1 MMKFDH
7 LALPVSN
14 LDRSRDWYIATL
26 GLKVEFEIP
35 ARHAVALQDGEGFAI
50 FLEERAGVV
59 PNGIALWFQVD
70 DVDKTFGEW
79 TARGVVFAHAAAEE
93 FLGIRPRAR
102 RSRRLHRAPVGRA
115 HDEGEVG
122 RCNRSVTCRPHNVGM
137 VSSSPLSRRE
147 SLRRAALFLAFAGA
161 PATASAQQGA
171 YPAKPVKL
179 VIPYP
184 PGGGTDITGRAMAQK
199 LSEFLGQSVVIEN
212 KPGATGMIGAA
223 SVAKS
228 APDGYTVL
236 FGAASEMAI
245 NASLFK
251 NMTYDPRTDFEP
263 VTLVA
268 TFPLVFIA
276 PATTNQSLKEL
287 IEAARV
293 RPDSVSYGSI
303 GSGSPQHLAAEL
315 LSSMAKARFLHIP
328 YKGSGP
334 LVQDAV
340 GGHVDMAVSSV
351 PPAVPLVRAGKL
363 RALAVTSSARSE
375 ALPDVPTMAELGFPV
390 TSSTPGSASPCRR
403 ARRRRSSTDCAMAW
417 SPPSAPARC
426 RPRCATREPS
436 RPARPPSNSVSSCTT
451 RSPRATA

>member
-1 MMKFDH
+1 M
-7 LALPVSN
+7 VNS
-14 LDRSRDWYIATL
+14 S
-26 GLKVEFEIP
+26 
-35 ARHAVALQDGEGFAI
+35 
-50 FLEERAGVV
+50 
-59 PNGIALWFQVD
+59 
-70 DVDKTFGEW
+70 
-79 TARGVVFAHAAAEE
+79 
-93 FLGIRPRAR
+93 
-102 RSRRLHRAPVGRA
+102 LHG
-115 HDEGEVG
+115 
-122 RCNRSVTCRPHNVGM
+122 
-137 VSSSPLSRRE
+137 PLSRRE
-147 SLRRAALFLAFAGA
+147 SLLRAALFLAFAGA

-287 IEAARV
+287 IEAARAK
-293 RPDSVSYGSI
+293 PDSVSYGSI

-375 ALPDVPTMAELGFPV
+375 ALPDVPTMAELGFAGYEFNTWVGVAVPKG
-390 TSSTPGSASPCRR
+390 TPKEVVDRLRDGMVAALGASEVQATLRDQG
-403 ARRRRSSTDCAMAW
+403 AV
-417 SPPSAPARC
+417 PAGTTAEQFRQFVHDEVAKSD
-426 RPRCATREPS
+426 RI
-436 RPARPPSNSVSSCTT
+436 VSQAGIQ
-451 RSPRATA
+451 PE

>member
-1 MMKFDH
+1 
-7 LALPVSN
+7 
-14 LDRSRDWYIATL
+14 
-26 GLKVEFEIP
+26 
-35 ARHAVALQDGEGFAI
+35 
-50 FLEERAGVV
+50 
-59 PNGIALWFQVD
+59 
-70 DVDKTFGEW
+70 
-79 TARGVVFAHAAAEE
+79 
-93 FLGIRPRAR
+93 
-102 RSRRLHRAPVGRA
+102 
-115 HDEGEVG
+115 
-122 RCNRSVTCRPHNVGM
+122 M

-147 SLRRAALFLAFAGA
+147 SLRRAALFLVVAGA
-161 PATASAQQGA
+161 PAAASAQQA
-171 YPAKPVKL
+171 TYPAKPIKL

-276 PATTNQSLKEL
+276 PASTARSLKEL
-287 IEAARV
+287 IEAARAK
-293 RPDSVSYGSI
+293 PDWVSYGSI

-375 ALPDVPTMAELGFPV
+375 ALPDVPTMAELGFPGYEFNTWV
-390 TSSTPGSASPCRR
+390 GVAVPKGTPKDVVDRLRDGMVAALGASDVQATLRDQG
-403 ARRRRSSTDCAMAW
+403 AV
-417 SPPSAPARC
+417 PAGTTAEQFRQVVHDEVAKSD
-426 RPRCATREPS
+426 RI
-436 RPARPPSNSVSSCTT
+436 VSQAGIQ
-451 RSPRATA
+451 PD

>member
-1 MMKFDH
+1 M
-7 LALPVSN
+7 
-14 LDRSRDWYIATL
+14 
-26 GLKVEFEIP
+26 
-35 ARHAVALQDGEGFAI
+35 
-50 FLEERAGVV
+50 
-59 PNGIALWFQVD
+59 
-70 DVDKTFGEW
+70 
-79 TARGVVFAHAAAEE
+79 
-93 FLGIRPRAR
+93 
-102 RSRRLHRAPVGRA
+102 
-115 HDEGEVG
+115 
-122 RCNRSVTCRPHNVGM
+122 
-137 VSSSPLSRRE
+137 SRRE
-147 SLRRAALFLAFAGA
+147 SLVRAAFLLAFAAA
-161 PATASAQQGA
+161 PATASAQPGA

-251 NMTYDPRTDFEP
+251 NMTYDPRSDFEP

-276 PATTNQSLKEL
+276 PATTTQSLKEL
-287 IEAARV
+287 IEAARAK
-293 RPDSVSYGSI
+293 PDSVSYGSI

-351 PPAVPLVRAGKL
+351 PPAVPLVRSGKL

-375 ALPDVPTMAELGFPV
+375 ALPDVPTMAELGFAGYEFNTWVGVAVPKG
-390 TSSTPGSASPCRR
+390 TPKEVVDRLRDGMVAALAAAEVQATLRDQG
-403 ARRRRSSTDCAMAW
+403 AV
-417 SPPSAPARC
+417 PAGTTAEQFRQFVHDEVAKSD
-426 RPRCATREPS
+426 RI
-436 RPARPPSNSVSSCTT
+436 VSQAGIQ
-451 RSPRATA
+451 PE

>member
-1 MMKFDH
+1 
-7 LALPVSN
+7 
-14 LDRSRDWYIATL
+14 
-26 GLKVEFEIP
+26 
-35 ARHAVALQDGEGFAI
+35 
-50 FLEERAGVV
+50 
-59 PNGIALWFQVD
+59 
-70 DVDKTFGEW
+70 
-79 TARGVVFAHAAAEE
+79 
-93 FLGIRPRAR
+93 
-102 RSRRLHRAPVGRA
+102 
-115 HDEGEVG
+115 
-122 RCNRSVTCRPHNVGM
+122 
-137 VSSSPLSRRE
+137 
-147 SLRRAALFLAFAGA
+147 
-161 PATASAQQGA
+161 
-171 YPAKPVKL
+171 
-179 VIPYP
+179 
-184 PGGGTDITGRAMAQK
+184 MAQK

-251 NMTYDPRTDFEP
+251 NMTYDPRADFEP

-276 PATTNQSLKEL
+276 PATTNRSLKEL
-287 IEAARV
+287 IEAARAK
-293 RPDSVSYGSI
+293 PDSVSYGSI

-315 LSSMAKARFLHIP
+315 LSSMAKAKFLHIP

-375 ALPDVPTMAELGFPV
+375 ALPDVPTMAELGFAGYEFNTWVGVAVPKG
-390 TSSTPGSASPCRR
+390 TPKEVVERLRDGMVAALGAGEVQAALRDQG
-403 ARRRRSSTDCAMAW
+403 AV
-417 SPPSAPARC
+417 PAGTTAGQFRQFVQDEVAKSD
-426 RPRCATREPS
+426 RI
-436 RPARPPSNSVSSCTT
+436 VSQ
-451 RSPRATA
+451 AGIQAE

>member
-1 MMKFDH
+1 M
-7 LALPVSN
+7 VSN
-14 LDRSRDWYIATL
+14 
-26 GLKVEFEIP
+26 
-35 ARHAVALQDGEGFAI
+35 
-50 FLEERAGVV
+50 
-59 PNGIALWFQVD
+59 
-70 DVDKTFGEW
+70 
-79 TARGVVFAHAAAEE
+79 
-93 FLGIRPRAR
+93 
-102 RSRRLHRAPVGRA
+102 
-115 HDEGEVG
+115 
-122 RCNRSVTCRPHNVGM
+122 
-137 VSSSPLSRRE
+137 SSLSRRE
-147 SLRRAALFLAFAGA
+147 SLVRTALFLAFAGA
-161 PATASAQQGA
+161 PATASAQPGT

-184 PGGGTDITGRAMAQK
+184 PGGGTDITGRAMAQR

-276 PATTNQSLKEL
+276 PSTTHQSLNEL
-287 IEAARV
+287 IEAARAK
-293 RPDSVSYGSI
+293 PDSVSYGSI

-351 PPAVPLVRAGKL
+351 PSAVPLVRAGKL

-375 ALPDVPTMAELGFPV
+375 ALPDVPTMAELGFSGYEFNTWVGVAVPKG
-390 TSSTPGSASPCRR
+390 TPKEVVDRLRDGMVAALGAS
-403 ARRRRSSTDCAMAW
+403 D
-417 SPPSAPARC
+417 
-426 RPRCATREPS
+426 
-436 RPARPPSNSVSSCTT
+436 V
-451 RSPRATA
+451 RATLRDQGAVPAGTTAEQFRQFVHDEVAKSDRIVSQAGIQPD

>member
-1 MMKFDH
+1 M
-7 LALPVSN
+7 VSN
-14 LDRSRDWYIATL
+14 S
-26 GLKVEFEIP
+26 
-35 ARHAVALQDGEGFAI
+35 
-50 FLEERAGVV
+50 
-59 PNGIALWFQVD
+59 
-70 DVDKTFGEW
+70 
-79 TARGVVFAHAAAEE
+79 
-93 FLGIRPRAR
+93 
-102 RSRRLHRAPVGRA
+102 LHG
-115 HDEGEVG
+115 
-122 RCNRSVTCRPHNVGM
+122 
-137 VSSSPLSRRE
+137 PLSRRE

-161 PATASAQQGA
+161 PATASAQPGA

-184 PGGGTDITGRAMAQK
+184 PGGGTDITGRAMARK

-287 IEAARV
+287 IEAARAK
-293 RPDSVSYGSI
+293 PDSVSYGSI

-375 ALPDVPTMAELGFPV
+375 ALPDVPTMAELGFAGYEFNTWVGVAVPK
-390 TSSTPGSASPCRR
+390 GSPKEIVDRLRDGMVNALGASEVQAALRDQG
-403 ARRRRSSTDCAMAW
+403 AV
-417 SPPSAPARC
+417 PAGTTAEQFRQFVHDEVAKSD
-426 RPRCATREPS
+426 RI
-436 RPARPPSNSVSSCTT
+436 VSQ
-451 RSPRATA
+451 AGIQLE

>member
-1 MMKFDH
+1 
-7 LALPVSN
+7 
-14 LDRSRDWYIATL
+14 
-26 GLKVEFEIP
+26 
-35 ARHAVALQDGEGFAI
+35 
-50 FLEERAGVV
+50 
-59 PNGIALWFQVD
+59 
-70 DVDKTFGEW
+70 
-79 TARGVVFAHAAAEE
+79 
-93 FLGIRPRAR
+93 
-102 RSRRLHRAPVGRA
+102 
-115 HDEGEVG
+115 
-122 RCNRSVTCRPHNVGM
+122 
-137 VSSSPLSRRE
+137 LSRRE
-147 SLRRAALFLAFAGA
+147 SLVRTALFLAFAGA
-161 PATASAQQGA
+161 PATASAEQGA

-179 VIPYP
+179 IIPYP

-199 LSEFLGQSVVIEN
+199 LSEVLGQSVVIEN

-251 NMTYDPRTDFEP
+251 NMTYDPRSDFEP

-276 PATTNQSLKEL
+276 PATTTRSLKEL
-287 IEAARV
+287 IEVARAK
-293 RPDSVSYGSI
+293 PDSVSYGSI

-375 ALPDVPTMAELGFPV
+375 ALPDVPTMAELGFPGYEFNTWVGVAV
-390 TSSTPGSASPCRR
+390 TMWTPKDVVDRLRDGMVAALGASEVQATLRDQG
-403 ARRRRSSTDCAMAW
+403 AV
-417 SPPSAPARC
+417 PAGTTAEQFRQFVHDEVAKSD
-426 RPRCATREPS
+426 RI
-436 RPARPPSNSVSSCTT
+436 VSQ
-451 RSPRATA
+451 AGIQLE

>member
-1 MMKFDH
+1 M
-7 LALPVSN
+7 VSN
-14 LDRSRDWYIATL
+14 S
-26 GLKVEFEIP
+26 
-35 ARHAVALQDGEGFAI
+35 
-50 FLEERAGVV
+50 
-59 PNGIALWFQVD
+59 
-70 DVDKTFGEW
+70 
-79 TARGVVFAHAAAEE
+79 
-93 FLGIRPRAR
+93 
-102 RSRRLHRAPVGRA
+102 LHG
-115 HDEGEVG
+115 
-122 RCNRSVTCRPHNVGM
+122 
-137 VSSSPLSRRE
+137 PLSRRE
-147 SLRRAALFLAFAGA
+147 SLLRAALFLAFAGA
-161 PATASAQQGA
+161 PATAPAQPGT

-287 IEAARV
+287 IEAARAK
-293 RPDSVSYGSI
+293 PDSVSYGSI

-351 PPAVPLVRAGKL
+351 PAAVPLVRAGKL

-375 ALPDVPTMAELGFPV
+375 AMPDVPTMAELGFSGYEFNTWVGVAVPKG
-390 TSSTPGSASPCRR
+390 TPKEVIDRLRDGLVAALGASEVQATLRDQG
-403 ARRRRSSTDCAMAW
+403 AV
-417 SPPSAPARC
+417 PAGTTAEQFRQFVHDEVAKSD
-426 RPRCATREPS
+426 RI
-436 RPARPPSNSVSSCTT
+436 VSQ
-451 RSPRATA
+451 AGIQAE

>member
-1 MMKFDH
+1 
-7 LALPVSN
+7 
-14 LDRSRDWYIATL
+14 
-26 GLKVEFEIP
+26 
-35 ARHAVALQDGEGFAI
+35 
-50 FLEERAGVV
+50 
-59 PNGIALWFQVD
+59 
-70 DVDKTFGEW
+70 
-79 TARGVVFAHAAAEE
+79 
-93 FLGIRPRAR
+93 
-102 RSRRLHRAPVGRA
+102 
-115 HDEGEVG
+115 
-122 RCNRSVTCRPHNVGM
+122 
-137 VSSSPLSRRE
+137 
-147 SLRRAALFLAFAGA
+147 
-161 PATASAQQGA
+161 
-171 YPAKPVKL
+171 
-179 VIPYP
+179 
-184 PGGGTDITGRAMAQK
+184 MAQK

-276 PATTNQSLKEL
+276 PATTNRSLKEL
-287 IEAARV
+287 IEAARAK
-293 RPDSVSYGSI
+293 PDSVSYGSI

-315 LSSMAKARFLHIP
+315 LSSMAKAKFLHIP

-375 ALPDVPTMAELGFPV
+375 ALPDVPTMAELGFAGYEFNTWVGVAVPKG
-390 TSSTPGSASPCRR
+390 TPKEVVERLRDGMVAALGAGEVQAALRDQG
-403 ARRRRSSTDCAMAW
+403 AV
-417 SPPSAPARC
+417 PAGTTAEQFRQFVQDEVAKSD
-426 RPRCATREPS
+426 RI
-436 RPARPPSNSVSSCTT
+436 VSQ
-451 RSPRATA
+451 AGIQAE

>member
-1 MMKFDH
+1 M
-7 LALPVSN
+7 VSN
-14 LDRSRDWYIATL
+14 S
-26 GLKVEFEIP
+26 
-35 ARHAVALQDGEGFAI
+35 
-50 FLEERAGVV
+50 
-59 PNGIALWFQVD
+59 
-70 DVDKTFGEW
+70 
-79 TARGVVFAHAAAEE
+79 
-93 FLGIRPRAR
+93 
-102 RSRRLHRAPVGRA
+102 LHG
-115 HDEGEVG
+115 
-122 RCNRSVTCRPHNVGM
+122 
-137 VSSSPLSRRE
+137 PLSRRK

-251 NMTYDPRTDFEP
+251 TMTYDPRTDFEP

-287 IEAARV
+287 IEAARAK
-293 RPDSVSYGSI
+293 PNSVSYGSI

-363 RALAVTSSARSE
+363 RALAVTSSARSQ
-375 ALPDVPTMAELGFPV
+375 ALPDVPTMAELGFAGYEFNTWVGVAVPKG
-390 TSSTPGSASPCRR
+390 TPKEVVDRLRDGMVAALGASEVQATLRDQG
-403 ARRRRSSTDCAMAW
+403 AV
-417 SPPSAPARC
+417 PAGTTAEQFRQFVHDEVAKSD
-426 RPRCATREPS
+426 RI
-436 RPARPPSNSVSSCTT
+436 VSQAGIQ
-451 RSPRATA
+451 PE

>member
-1 MMKFDH
+1 M
-7 LALPVSN
+7 VSN
-14 LDRSRDWYIATL
+14 
-26 GLKVEFEIP
+26 G
-35 ARHAVALQDGEGFAI
+35 
-50 FLEERAGVV
+50 
-59 PNGIALWFQVD
+59 
-70 DVDKTFGEW
+70 
-79 TARGVVFAHAAAEE
+79 
-93 FLGIRPRAR
+93 
-102 RSRRLHRAPVGRA
+102 
-115 HDEGEVG
+115 
-122 RCNRSVTCRPHNVGM
+122 
-137 VSSSPLSRRE
+137 PLSRRE
-147 SLRRAALFLAFAGA
+147 SLVRTALFLAFAGV
-161 PATASAQQGA
+161 PAAASAQQAA

-223 SVAKS
+223 TVAKS

-287 IEAARV
+287 IEAARAK
-293 RPDSVSYGSI
+293 PDSVSYGSI

-375 ALPDVPTMAELGFPV
+375 ALPDVPTMAELGFAGYEFNTWVGVAVPK
-390 TSSTPGSASPCRR
+390 GSPKEVVDRLRDGMLAALGAS
-403 ARRRRSSTDCAMAW
+403 
-417 SPPSAPARC
+417 
-426 RPRCATREPS
+426 E
-436 RPARPPSNSVSSCTT
+436 V
-451 RSPRATA
+451 RATLRDQGAVPAGTTAEQFRQFVHDEVAKSDRIVSQAGIQPE

>member
-1 MMKFDH
+1 M
-7 LALPVSN
+7 
-14 LDRSRDWYIATL
+14 
-26 GLKVEFEIP
+26 
-35 ARHAVALQDGEGFAI
+35 
-50 FLEERAGVV
+50 
-59 PNGIALWFQVD
+59 
-70 DVDKTFGEW
+70 
-79 TARGVVFAHAAAEE
+79 
-93 FLGIRPRAR
+93 
-102 RSRRLHRAPVGRA
+102 
-115 HDEGEVG
+115 
-122 RCNRSVTCRPHNVGM
+122 
-137 VSSSPLSRRE
+137 SRRE
-147 SLRRAALFLAFAGA
+147 SLLRAALFLAFAGA
-161 PATASAQQGA
+161 PATASAQPGA

-251 NMTYDPRTDFEP
+251 NMTYDPRTDFAP

-276 PATTNQSLKEL
+276 PTTTNRSLKEL
-287 IEAARV
+287 IAAARV
-293 RPDSVSYGSI
+293 KPDSVSYGSI

-363 RALAVTSSARSE
+363 RALAVTSAARSE
-375 ALPDVPTMAELGFPV
+375 ALPDVPTMAELGFAGYEFNTWVGVAVPKG
-390 TSSTPGSASPCRR
+390 TPKEVVERLRDGMVA
-403 ARRRRSSTDCAMAW
+403 ALGAGEVQ
-417 SPPSAPARC
+417 
-426 RPRCATREPS
+426 ATLRDQG
-436 RPARPPSNSVSSCTT
+436 AV
-451 RSPRATA
+451 

>member
-1 MMKFDH
+1 M
-7 LALPVSN
+7 VSN
-14 LDRSRDWYIATL
+14 S
-26 GLKVEFEIP
+26 
-35 ARHAVALQDGEGFAI
+35 
-50 FLEERAGVV
+50 
-59 PNGIALWFQVD
+59 
-70 DVDKTFGEW
+70 
-79 TARGVVFAHAAAEE
+79 
-93 FLGIRPRAR
+93 
-102 RSRRLHRAPVGRA
+102 LHG
-115 HDEGEVG
+115 
-122 RCNRSVTCRPHNVGM
+122 
-137 VSSSPLSRRE
+137 PLSRRE

-161 PATASAQQGA
+161 PATASAQPGA

-199 LSEFLGQSVVIEN
+199 LSEFLGQSVIIEN

-251 NMTYDPRTDFEP
+251 NMAYDPRTDFEP

-287 IEAARV
+287 IEAARAK
-293 RPDSVSYGSI
+293 PDSVSYGSI

-340 GGHVDMAVSSV
+340 GGHVDAAVSSV

-375 ALPDVPTMAELGFPV
+375 ALPDVPTMAELGFAGYEFNTWVGVAVPKG
-390 TSSTPGSASPCRR
+390 TPKEVVDRLRNGMVNALGASEVQAALRDQG
-403 ARRRRSSTDCAMAW
+403 AV
-417 SPPSAPARC
+417 PAGTTAEQFRQFVHDEVAKSD
-426 RPRCATREPS
+426 RI
-436 RPARPPSNSVSSCTT
+436 VSQ
-451 RSPRATA
+451 AGIQLE

>member
-1 MMKFDH
+1 
-7 LALPVSN
+7 
-14 LDRSRDWYIATL
+14 
-26 GLKVEFEIP
+26 
-35 ARHAVALQDGEGFAI
+35 
-50 FLEERAGVV
+50 
-59 PNGIALWFQVD
+59 
-70 DVDKTFGEW
+70 
-79 TARGVVFAHAAAEE
+79 
-93 FLGIRPRAR
+93 
-102 RSRRLHRAPVGRA
+102 
-115 HDEGEVG
+115 
-122 RCNRSVTCRPHNVGM
+122 
-137 VSSSPLSRRE
+137 LSRRE
-147 SLRRAALFLAFAGA
+147 SLLRAALFLAFAGA

-287 IEAARV
+287 IEAARAK
-293 RPDSVSYGSI
+293 PDSVSYGSI

-315 LSSMAKARFLHIP
+315 LSSMARARFLHIP

-375 ALPDVPTMAELGFPV
+375 ALPDVPTMAELGFSGYEFNTWVGVAVPKG
-390 TSSTPGSASPCRR
+390 TPKEVVDRLRDGMVAALGAGEVQATLRDQG
-403 ARRRRSSTDCAMAW
+403 AV
-417 SPPSAPARC
+417 PAGTTAEQFRQFVHDEVAKSD
-426 RPRCATREPS
+426 RI
-436 RPARPPSNSVSSCTT
+436 VSQAGIQ
-451 RSPRATA
+451 PD

>member
-1 MMKFDH
+1 
-7 LALPVSN
+7 
-14 LDRSRDWYIATL
+14 
-26 GLKVEFEIP
+26 
-35 ARHAVALQDGEGFAI
+35 
-50 FLEERAGVV
+50 
-59 PNGIALWFQVD
+59 
-70 DVDKTFGEW
+70 
-79 TARGVVFAHAAAEE
+79 
-93 FLGIRPRAR
+93 
-102 RSRRLHRAPVGRA
+102 
-115 HDEGEVG
+115 
-122 RCNRSVTCRPHNVGM
+122 M

-147 SLRRAALFLAFAGA
+147 SLVRTALFLAFAGA
-161 PATASAQQGA
+161 PATASAEQGA

-199 LSEFLGQSVVIEN
+199 LLEFLGQSVVIEN
-212 KPGATGMIGAA
+212 KLGATGMIGAA

-228 APDGYTVL
+228 PPDGYTVL

-251 NMTYDPRTDFEP
+251 NMTYDPRSDFEP

-287 IEAARV
+287 IEAARAK
-293 RPDSVSYGSI
+293 PDSVSYGSI

-315 LSSMAKARFLHIP
+315 LSSMAKAKFLHIP

-351 PPAVPLVRAGKL
+351 PPAVRWSGPA
-363 RALAVTSSARSE
+363 SCARS
-375 ALPDVPTMAELGFPV
+375 
-390 TSSTPGSASPCRR
+390 R
-403 ARRRRSSTDCAMAW
+403 
-417 SPPSAPARC
+417 
-426 RPRCATREPS
+426 
-436 RPARPPSNSVSSCTT
+436 
-451 RSPRATA
+451 

>member
-1 MMKFDH
+1 M
-7 LALPVSN
+7 
-14 LDRSRDWYIATL
+14 
-26 GLKVEFEIP
+26 
-35 ARHAVALQDGEGFAI
+35 
-50 FLEERAGVV
+50 
-59 PNGIALWFQVD
+59 
-70 DVDKTFGEW
+70 
-79 TARGVVFAHAAAEE
+79 
-93 FLGIRPRAR
+93 
-102 RSRRLHRAPVGRA
+102 
-115 HDEGEVG
+115 
-122 RCNRSVTCRPHNVGM
+122 
-137 VSSSPLSRRE
+137 SSPLSRRE
-147 SLRRAALFLAFAGA
+147 SLFRSALLLAFAA
-161 PATASAQQGA
+161 VPATASAQPGA

-287 IEAARV
+287 IEAARAK
-293 RPDSVSYGSI
+293 PDSVSYGSI

-315 LSSMAKARFLHIP
+315 LSSMAKAKFLHIP

-375 ALPDVPTMAELGFPV
+375 ALPDVPTMAELGFSGYEFNTWVGVAVPKG
-390 TSSTPGSASPCRR
+390 TPKEVIDRLRDGMVAALGASEVQATLRDQG
-403 ARRRRSSTDCAMAW
+403 AV
-417 SPPSAPARC
+417 PAGTTAEQFRQFVHDEVAKSD
-426 RPRCATREPS
+426 RI
-436 RPARPPSNSVSSCTT
+436 VSQAGIQ
-451 RSPRATA
+451 PE

>member
-1 MMKFDH
+1 M
-7 LALPVSN
+7 VSN
-14 LDRSRDWYIATL
+14 
-26 GLKVEFEIP
+26 
-35 ARHAVALQDGEGFAI
+35 
-50 FLEERAGVV
+50 
-59 PNGIALWFQVD
+59 
-70 DVDKTFGEW
+70 
-79 TARGVVFAHAAAEE
+79 
-93 FLGIRPRAR
+93 
-102 RSRRLHRAPVGRA
+102 
-115 HDEGEVG
+115 
-122 RCNRSVTCRPHNVGM
+122 
-137 VSSSPLSRRE
+137 SPLSRRE
-147 SLRRAALFLAFAGA
+147 SLVRTALFLAFAGV
-161 PATASAQQGA
+161 PAAASAQQAA

-223 SVAKS
+223 TVAKS

-251 NMTYDPRTDFEP
+251 NMTYDPRSDFEP

-287 IEAARV
+287 IEAARAK
-293 RPDSVSYGSI
+293 PDSVSYGSI

-340 GGHVDMAVSSV
+340 GGHVNMAVSSV
-351 PPAVPLVRAGKL
+351 PPAVPLVRSGKL

-375 ALPDVPTMAELGFPV
+375 ALPDVPTMAELGFAGYEFNTWVGVAVPK
-390 TSSTPGSASPCRR
+390 GSPKEVVDRLRDGMLAALGAS
-403 ARRRRSSTDCAMAW
+403 
-417 SPPSAPARC
+417 
-426 RPRCATREPS
+426 E
-436 RPARPPSNSVSSCTT
+436 V
-451 RSPRATA
+451 RATLRDPGAVPAGTTAEQFRQFVHDEVAKSDRIVSQAGIQPE

>member
-1 MMKFDH
+1 M
-7 LALPVSN
+7 VSN
-14 LDRSRDWYIATL
+14 S
-26 GLKVEFEIP
+26 
-35 ARHAVALQDGEGFAI
+35 
-50 FLEERAGVV
+50 
-59 PNGIALWFQVD
+59 
-70 DVDKTFGEW
+70 
-79 TARGVVFAHAAAEE
+79 
-93 FLGIRPRAR
+93 
-102 RSRRLHRAPVGRA
+102 LH
-115 HDEGEVG
+115 E
-122 RCNRSVTCRPHNVGM
+122 
-137 VSSSPLSRRE
+137 PLSRRE
-147 SLRRAALFLAFAGA
+147 SLLRAALFLAFAGA
-161 PATASAQQGA
+161 PVAASTQPGA

-251 NMTYDPRTDFEP
+251 TMTYDPRTDFEP

-276 PATTNQSLKEL
+276 PATTTQSLKEL
-287 IEAARV
+287 IEAARAK
-293 RPDSVSYGSI
+293 PDSVSYGSI

-315 LSSMAKARFLHIP
+315 LSSMAKVRFLHIP

-351 PPAVPLVRAGKL
+351 PAAVPLVRADKL

-375 ALPDVPTMAELGFPV
+375 ALPDVPTMAELGFAGYEFNTWVGVAVPKGTPKEVVGRLRDGMV
-390 TSSTPGSASPCRR
+390 TALGASEVQATLRDQG
-403 ARRRRSSTDCAMAW
+403 AV
-417 SPPSAPARC
+417 PAGTTAEQFRQFVHDEVAKSD
-426 RPRCATREPS
+426 RI
-436 RPARPPSNSVSSCTT
+436 VSQAGIQ
-451 RSPRATA
+451 PE

>member
-1 MMKFDH
+1 
-7 LALPVSN
+7 PS
-14 LDRSRDWYIATL
+14 
-26 GLKVEFEIP
+26 
-35 ARHAVALQDGEGFAI
+35 
-50 FLEERAGVV
+50 
-59 PNGIALWFQVD
+59 
-70 DVDKTFGEW
+70 
-79 TARGVVFAHAAAEE
+79 AAEE
-93 FLGIRPRAR
+93 FLGIRPRAT
-102 RSRRLHRAPVGRA
+102 RSRRLHRAAVGRA

-122 RCNRSVTCRPHNVGM
+122 RCNRSVTRHPHNVAM
-137 VSSSPLSRRE
+137 VSSNSLSRRE
-147 SLRRAALFLAFAGA
+147 SLVRSALFLAFAAA
-161 PATASAQQGA
+161 PSTASAQQGA

-251 NMTYDPRTDFEP
+251 KMTYDPRSDFEP

-276 PATTNQSLKEL
+276 PATTTQSLREL
-287 IEAARV
+287 IAAARV
-293 RPDSVSYGSI
+293 TPDSVSYGSI

-315 LSSMAKARFLHIP
+315 LSSMAKAKFLHIP

-375 ALPDVPTMAELGFPV
+375 ALPDVPTMAELGFSGYEFNTWVGVAVPKG
-390 TSSTPGSASPCRR
+390 TPKEVVDRLRDGMVAALGASEVQATLRDQG
-403 ARRRRSSTDCAMAW
+403 AV
-417 SPPSAPARC
+417 PAGTTAEQFRQFVHDEVAKSD
-426 RPRCATREPS
+426 RI
-436 RPARPPSNSVSSCTT
+436 VSQAGIQ
-451 RSPRATA
+451 PD

>member
-1 MMKFDH
+1 
-7 LALPVSN
+7 
-14 LDRSRDWYIATL
+14 
-26 GLKVEFEIP
+26 
-35 ARHAVALQDGEGFAI
+35 
-50 FLEERAGVV
+50 
-59 PNGIALWFQVD
+59 
-70 DVDKTFGEW
+70 
-79 TARGVVFAHAAAEE
+79 
-93 FLGIRPRAR
+93 
-102 RSRRLHRAPVGRA
+102 
-115 HDEGEVG
+115 
-122 RCNRSVTCRPHNVGM
+122 
-137 VSSSPLSRRE
+137 
-147 SLRRAALFLAFAGA
+147 LAFASA
-161 PATASAQQGA
+161 PVSASAQQGA

-199 LSEFLGQSVVIEN
+199 LTEFLGQSVVIEN
-212 KPGATGMIGAA
+212 RPGATGMIGAA
-223 SVAKS
+223 SVARS

-268 TFPLVFIA
+268 TFPLVFVA

-287 IEAARV
+287 IEAARA

-315 LSSMAKARFLHIP
+315 LASMAKARFLHIP

-351 PPAVPLVRAGKL
+351 PAAVPLVRSGKL

-375 ALPDVPTMAELGFPV
+375 ALPDVPTMAELGFSGYEFNTWVGVAVPKG
-390 TSSTPGSASPCRR
+390 TPKEVVDRLRDGMVAALGASEVQATLRDQG
-403 ARRRRSSTDCAMAW
+403 AV
-417 SPPSAPARC
+417 PAGTTAAQFRQFVHDEVAKSD
-426 RPRCATREPS
+426 RI
-436 RPARPPSNSVSSCTT
+436 VSQAGIQ
-451 RSPRATA
+451 PD